1 MEMDNDSDEE
11 KLSFIH
17 IAAVT
22 ANVVR
27 FLKPQKKKDEE
38 SRCDN
43 ENRKAD
49 EEKAERHRRYV
60 DARLKELRSFER
72 RSRGRD

>member
-1 MEMDNDSDEE
+1 MNNDSDEE

-22 ANVVR
+22 ANVIR

-38 SRCDN
+38 SRSDN

-49 EEKAERHRRYV
+49 EEKAERQRRYV
-60 DARLKELRSFER
+60 DQRLKDLVAFER
-72 RSRGRD
+72 RVSRRD